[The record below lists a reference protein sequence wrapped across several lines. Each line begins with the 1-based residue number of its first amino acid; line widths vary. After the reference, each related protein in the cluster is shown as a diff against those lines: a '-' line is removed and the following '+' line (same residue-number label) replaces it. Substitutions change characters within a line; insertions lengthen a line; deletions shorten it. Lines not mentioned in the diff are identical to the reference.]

1 MELQVNIVVH
11 SSVVMSS
18 HSAFIS
24 LVRKVNK
31 LTLSQWRLLHPYV
44 YVRSRLNLDKA
55 YSYGTNDG
63 NPLRKIR
70 TSIRLSCRSQ
80 ELVDRRRVL
89 NASSFV
95 RSYSSDENGKNK
107 TEVAKESPAKKQIK
121 SEDLFRILSLAKPEY
136 KSLAGKPRVIPSG

>member
-1 MELQVNIVVH
+1 MQVNIVVH

-70 TSIRLSCRSQ
+70 TSIRLSCRSK
-80 ELVDRRRVL
+80 ELVDRRSVL

-95 RSYSSDENGKNK
+95 RSYSSDENGKKK

>member
-80 ELVDRRRVL
+80 ELVDRRRAL

-95 RSYSSDENGKNK
+95 RSYSSDENGKKK

>member
-1 MELQVNIVVH
+1 MQVNIVVH

-80 ELVDRRRVL
+80 ELVDRRSVL

-95 RSYSSDENGKNK
+95 RSYSSDENGKKK

>member
-1 MELQVNIVVH
+1 
-11 SSVVMSS
+11 MSS

-24 LVRKVNK
+24 LVRQVNK

-44 YVRSRLNLDKA
+44 YVRSRLNLEKA
-55 YSYGTNDG
+55 YSYGTNAG

-80 ELVDRRRVL
+80 ELVDRGRVL

-95 RSYSSDENGKNK
+95 QRSYSGDENGKKK

-136 KSLAGKPRVIPSG
+136 KSLAGKPRVIPSVKYIYPLK